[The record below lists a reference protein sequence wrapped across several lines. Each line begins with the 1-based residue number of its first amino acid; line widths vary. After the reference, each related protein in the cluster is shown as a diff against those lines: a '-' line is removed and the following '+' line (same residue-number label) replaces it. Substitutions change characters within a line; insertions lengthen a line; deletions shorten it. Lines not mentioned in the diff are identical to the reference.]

1 MDTASNHIQANLQVD
16 KEALATFCRKYNLQR
31 LAFFGSVLR
40 DDFQAES
47 DVDVLVAYAPDCVPG
62 LIALAG
68 MEEELSAILGRKA
81 DIRSAGDLSYRFRND
96 VLREAQDQYVA

>member
-1 MDTASNHIQANLQVD
+1 MVVNLQVD
-16 KEALATFCRKYNLQR
+16 EASIAEFCRRHHLQR

-40 DDFQAES
+40 EDFTAES
-47 DVDVLVAYAPDCVPG
+47 DVDVLVEYSQEHVPG

-68 MEEELSAILGRKA
+68 MEEELSALLGRRA
-81 DIRSAGDLSYRFRND
+81 DIRSAGDLSRYFRDD